1 MIEFKKYFL
10 QNIFRFSRDI
20 EAIDNIIPKNIH
32 ESLSI
37 GTMILVTIIVISIR
51 TPLFI
56 ILVIPVLIL
65 YYVIQVSFLY
75 SSLLRNLYQSSHRQN
90 FYLNG
95 VLIAYLWRKTRILR
109 KLICNTH
116 KIHNKKILILKT
128 FLRNTLS
135 IRREKSSKHSAD
147 EQRVKLYS
155 LVLLSP
161 SSK

>member
-1 MIEFKKYFL
+1 MNEFKKYFL

-37 GTMILVTIIVISIR
+37 GTMIIVTIIVISIS

-65 YYVIQVSFLY
+65 YYVIQVSFHLY
-75 SSLLRNLYQSSHRQN
+75 SSLLRKLYQSSHRQN

-95 VLIAYLWRKTRILR
+95 VLLAYLWRKTRILH

-116 KIHNKKILILKT
+116 KIHNKK
-128 FLRNTLS
+128 FWF
-135 IRREKSSKHSAD
+135 SKHFYEAH
-147 EQRVKLYS
+147 
-155 LVLLSP
+155 
-161 SSK
+161 